1 MSRKEISPR
10 SKIDLVIQSLNFLA
24 SEDVD
29 DKKSQEIN
37 LLQGI
42 DFYDTGTN
50 NMTLIQSPKSSSKS
64 TKYIEIRD

>member
-50 NMTLIQSPKSSSKS
+50 NMTLIQSPKSSAKS